1 MPEILYIC
9 PRFTH
14 PATRPA
20 DTVSG
25 RKTSSK
31 EAIPE
36 EAPLPFDAFR
46 KGTPPEM
53 PDTKRENKP
62 FI

>member
-9 PRFTH
+9 PRFT
-14 PATRPA
+14 
-20 DTVSG
+20 G

-46 KGTPPEM
+46 KGTPPEVL
-53 PDTKRENKP
+53 DTKRENKP